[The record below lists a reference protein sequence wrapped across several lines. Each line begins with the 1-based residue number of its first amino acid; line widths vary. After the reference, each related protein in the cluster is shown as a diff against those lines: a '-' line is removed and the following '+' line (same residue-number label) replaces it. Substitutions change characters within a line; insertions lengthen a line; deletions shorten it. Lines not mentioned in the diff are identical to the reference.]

1 MKALLRWLTSITDMP
16 QPCQSVSSS
25 RTCSRTSTGSV
36 AGPAAKLSAR
46 TRLVLWGRLAG
57 TGLRTP
63 LGQRLLL
70 AGVQALDALDADQ
83 ALPLPEADEPYALGV
98 ASLHGDLIHGGAH
111 QRTGGTV
118 EHDLR
123 SRHVLHCSH

>member
-36 AGPAAKLSAR
+36 AGPAAKLNTR
-46 TRLVLWGRLAG
+46 TSLVLCGRLAG

-70 AGVQALDALDADQ
+70 TGVQALDAFDADQ

-111 QRTGGTV
+111 QRTGGTD
-118 EHDLR
+118 EHEDR
-123 SRHVLHCSH
+123 KSVV